1 MKAETLRPEFVES
14 VPKALE
20 AGVLYVSLRYHTVI
34 HLCCC
39 GCGREVV
46 TPIGPS
52 RWAMS
57 VHDGRVSLS
66 PSIGNWSYPCRSHY
80 WIRSNRVEWAGQL
93 SARKISEIRA
103 RDLRDFE
110 HSYGSRREPEFPPT
124 RAWRKLRSW
133 LESMFKHSS

>member
-1 MKAETLRPEFVES
+1 MKLDRLRPEFVES
-14 VPKALE
+14 VPSSLE
-20 AGVLYVSLRYHTVI
+20 EGVLYVSQKYHTSI

-46 TPIGPS
+46 TPIGPA
-52 RWAMS
+52 RWALS
-57 VHDGRVSLS
+57 VLDGRVSLS

-103 RDLRDFE
+103 RDLRDLE
-110 HSYGSRREPEFPPT
+110 QSYRDRQDT
-124 RAWRKLRSW
+124 KAWKKFRTW
-133 LESMFKHSS
+133 LESMFRLGK